1 MRQAYK
7 HMNQKVV
14 TRFHTCDDGDLHW
27 DGTGDRSRWQVA
39 AGSISYLGL
48 TEFPDRLNL
57 KEGES

>member
-14 TRFHTCDDGDLHW
+14 TRFHTCDGDLHW
-27 DGTGDRSRWQVA
+27 DGTGDRRSRWQVA

-48 TEFPDRLNL
+48 IEFPDRLNL
-57 KEGES
+57 KEEES